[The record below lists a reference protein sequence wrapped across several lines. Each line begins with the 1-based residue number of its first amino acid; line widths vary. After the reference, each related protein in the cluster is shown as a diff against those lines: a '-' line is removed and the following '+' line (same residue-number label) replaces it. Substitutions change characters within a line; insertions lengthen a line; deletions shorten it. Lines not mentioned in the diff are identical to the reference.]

1 MEMADIILLGIIALF
16 GIAGLAAG
24 FVHAVGSFLGLV
36 VGVYLAS
43 RFYSPV
49 ADWLMGMIGHESNL
63 IRVLMFAI
71 AFILITKLV
80 GLVFFLIEKVFNIVK
95 FIPFVKTFNRFL
107 GFLLGLAEGIV
118 SVGMVIFF
126 IDKFPLSERIM
137 DSLANS
143 TVAPYAEGVA
153 SVLLPLLPKAIKLL
167 ESTVDYLIF

>member
-1 MEMADIILLGIIALF
+1 MEMADIILLGIIVLF
-16 GIAGLAAG
+16 GIIGLAAG

-49 ADWLMGMIGHESNL
+49 ADWLMGMIGRESNF
-63 IRVLMFAI
+63 IRVLMFVI

-107 GFLLGLAEGIV
+107 GFLLGLVEGIV

-126 IDKFPLSERIM
+126 IDKFPLSEQLM
-137 DSLANS
+137 SALANS
-143 TVAPYAEGVA
+143 VVA
-153 SVLLPLLPKAIKLL
+153 SYTEGIASILWPLLPQAIKLI
-167 ESTVDYLIF
+167 ESTIDYLIF